1 MNRRLRAFQ
10 RLESARNQFRTAL
23 DQNLQIHVV
32 RNIALFNGPAAEVEI
47 RLRSGRETD
56 LDFRETHI
64 DQQAEHALLA
74 VMPHG
79 VDQSLVAVA
88 QIDRTPDRRLFDAF
102 GRPSAVIEL
111 RRRERRVF
119 GTGNRHALLRA
130 DTAWDTDFGVE
141 TGWFISRFLPA
152 FNGVP
157 YRQAR
162 TNADRLYG
170 FSGKEHRSGETED
183 RPPDAPLN
191 EPGDRR

>member
-1 MNRRLRAFQ
+1 MDDRRLRAFQ

-119 GTGNRHALLRA
+119 GTGNRHALACRYGLGHGLWR
-130 DTAWDTDFGVE
+130 G
-141 TGWFISRFLPA
+141 
-152 FNGVP
+152 
-157 YRQAR
+157 
-162 TNADRLYG
+162 DRLVHFSFPPG
-170 FSGKEHRSGETED
+170 FQRRSIPSSAD
-183 RPPDAPLN
+183 KC
-191 EPGDRR
+191 